1 MKYLKTYES
10 NDFYLKSDD
19 IIKDFKEF
27 RNYIDDLFIDLKDDF
42 TIKGYD
48 IEYEAYYDYLIS
60 IKYNTPPKLEREK
73 IDEEDLIFLIKQ
85 SERLKKLYLELN
97 KILKTCGC
105 NYFIKIDEGLIEI
118 TFCSTHNLI

>member
-10 NDFYLKSDD
+10 NDFYSKSDD